1 MKVEEKFPA
10 QNRGGVV
17 KAIGRTLARRG
28 RMVVDLVK
36 WAAAGVATAFLWL
49 LLGDE
54 A

>member
-28 RMVVDLVK
+28 RGAVRWVK
-36 WAAAGVATAFLWL
+36 CSVAMAVAAIAGL
-49 LLGDE
+49 LFGDE